1 MTDKMEKDP
10 ENEAAKRLAAEV
22 EEAQARN
29 KSGRKPRDANRV
41 VGSTIL
47 GVVCAGVAAF
57 MFWPEQN
64 VTGGDIAT
72 AEPDQFQTS
81 EASPFGNMTLPKRE
95 LVEQTGP
102 DPELMAQIAALKAE
116 IERLKDVPKSPEAT
130 PAEPDTSNDDQ
141 VGELLAR
148 LEGLQTALDNSQK
161 DAERERA
168 DREREMATLRAQL
181 DAARLGGEGVVD
193 TSESGRLE
201 QARQAYQ
208 QRATSSM
215 IAYGGNSGGAAA
227 VAGGDDPEA
236 EEQRR
241 ISGNEQFAR
250 ARAVR
255 SPVEKAKVIA
265 NPAHTI
271 MQGTMIQAA
280 LETMI
285 DTDLPGAIRAVV
297 TENVH
302 SYDGSQVLIPRG
314 SRVIGAYNDQ
324 VSLGQRRAMIVWH
337 RIILPDNQTVD
348 IGAYG
353 GDAIGRAGVGGK
365 VRTHAMQRFG
375 SAALVSLISLGP
387 AVALSG
393 DDNDSDSRGVAGA
406 VSQSLSGGVGNTL
419 SAYLNRPPT
428 IAVAQGSVVTIM
440 VDRDLEIF

>member
-1 MTDKMEKDP
+1 MTGKMEKDP
-10 ENEAAKRLAAEV
+10 EDEAAKRLAAEV
-22 EEAQARN
+22 VEAQARN
-29 KSGRKPRDANRV
+29 KSGRKPTNANRA
-41 VGSTIL
+41 VGGAVL
-47 GVVCAGVAAF
+47 AAVCLAFVAF
-57 MFWPEQN
+57 MFWPEKT
-64 VTGGDIAT
+64 VTGIDIGT

-81 EASPFGNMTLPKRE
+81 DSSPFGNMALPTRQPAE
-95 LVEQTGP
+95 DTGP

-116 IERLKDVPKSPEAT
+116 IERLKEVPDAPDAT
-130 PAEPDTSNDDQ
+130 PAERDTSNDDQ
-141 VGELLAR
+141 VAELLAR
-148 LEGLQTALDNSQK
+148 LDGLQTALDNSQK

-168 DREREMATLRAQL
+168 DREREMAALQAQL
-181 DAARLGGEGVVD
+181 DAARLGGQGAVD
-193 TSESGRLE
+193 TSEAGRLE

-208 QRATSSM
+208 QRASSGM
-215 IAYGGNSGGAAA
+215 IAYGGQGGAAGA
-227 VAGGDDPEA
+227 DDPEA
-236 EEQRR
+236 EEEQRK

-255 SPVEKAKVIA
+255 APVEKAKVIA
-265 NPAHTI
+265 NPANTI

-324 VSLGQRRAMIVWH
+324 VDLGQRRAMIVWH
-337 RIILPDNQTVD
+337 RIIMPDSQTVD

-365 VRTHAMQRFG
+365 VRTHAFQRFG

-387 AVALSG
+387 ALALS
-393 DDNDSDSRGVAGA
+393 DDNGDSGSNQVAGT
-406 VSQSLSGGVGNTL
+406 VSQNLSGGVGSTL
-419 SAYLNRPPT
+419 SGYLNRQPT
-428 IAVAQGSVVTIM
+428 IAVAQGTVVSIM

>member
-1 MTDKMEKDP
+1 MSEMEKDP
-10 ENEAAKRLAAEV
+10 ENEAAKLLAAEV
-22 EEAQARN
+22 EESQARN
-29 KSGRKPRDANRV
+29 KSGRKPMDANRV
-41 VGSTIL
+41 VGGAIL
-47 GVVCAGVAAF
+47 SVVCLGFAAY
-57 MFWPEQN
+57 MFWPEPQIAG
-64 VTGGDIAT
+64 VDIGT
-72 AEPDQFQTS
+72 AQPDQFQTS
-81 EASPFGNMTLPKRE
+81 DSSPFGDMALPVRAPAE
-95 LVEQTGP
+95 DTGP
-102 DPELMAQIAALKAE
+102 DPSLMAQIAALQEE
-116 IERLKDVPKSPEAT
+116 IERLKERPEQPET
-130 PAEPDTSNDDQ
+130 VPAEPDTSRDDQ
-141 VGELLAR
+141 VAELLSR
-148 LEGLQTALDNSQK
+148 LEGLQSALDNSQK

-181 DAARLGGEGVVD
+181 DAARLGGQGVGD
-193 TSESGRLE
+193 TSEADRLE

-208 QRATSSM
+208 QRVGSSM
-215 IAYGGNSGGAAA
+215 IAYGGEGGA
-227 VAGGDDPEA
+227 GTGEDPIA
-236 EEQRR
+236 EEDERR

-255 SPVEKAKVIA
+255 APVERAKVIA
-265 NPAHTI
+265 NPGNTV

-337 RIILPDNQTVD
+337 RIILPDNQSVD

-353 GDAIGRAGVGGK
+353 ADAIGRAGVGGK
-365 VRTHAMQRFG
+365 VRTHAFARFG
-375 SAALVSLISLGP
+375 SAALVSIISLGP

-393 DDNDSDSRGVAGA
+393 DDDDSGSSEVAGA
-406 VSQSLSGGVGNTL
+406 VSQSLSGGVGSTL
-419 SAYLNRPPT
+419 SGYLNRSPSIT
-428 IAVAQGSVVTIM
+428 IAQGTVVTIM